1 MRRNAL
7 ISGFLVIVLASAAF
21 GCVSDWGGEPS
32 SSCNNSSI
40 RKRCARKPG
49 TALAKRS
56 GCSDSVKSL
65 PGLCNLRGFA
75 QFQFTEFRKFEIA
88 GPLREV
94 EGRISRPRNAAILVS
109 SIGSPETDRGPPIS

>member
-7 ISGFLVIVLASAAF
+7 ISAFLVIVLATAAF
-21 GCVSDWGGEPS
+21 GCVSDWSGKPS

-40 RKRCARKPG
+40 QKPCVRKPG
-49 TALAKRS
+49 TAVAKRS
-56 GCSDSVKSL
+56 GCGDNVKSV
-65 PGLCNLRGFA
+65 PGLCNVRGFA

-88 GPLREV
+88 GPLRQV

-109 SIGSPETDRGPPIS
+109 SIGSPETDRGPPTS